1 MNWTGKAVIYV
12 WKKSEMIRKFWT
24 DRSIEPIVLI
34 LTLIVSGGFTFGFGI
49 ASVAG
54 VLDII
59 KSKFELSE
67 SGEQFVVGV
76 LVLGCFLGAA
86 GAGPIS
92 AGWGRKRTIMLAAAL
107 GGLGYTLILAGLGL
121 AGLLLGRS
129 LAGLCIGLISMVVP
143 MYAAETTPA
152 QRRGAVVSMFQLA
165 ITLGILGAYG
175 ATLAFAASV
184 PWQLLL
190 GAGILP
196 LGLVLLAILALPESP
211 RWLAA
216 RSDPAAV
223 QRATHTLGLSDEW
236 QEMPVATAGAGG
248 GAPFRRGSTAAV
260 LVLCSTLFVL
270 QNLSGIDG
278 ILYYAPRIFQE
289 LGFSAGTA
297 ALAATFGLGL
307 VNVLA
312 TIAAIAM
319 VDRLGRRPLLIFGS
333 AAMSIGLAAVI
344 VASQLGWP
352 WIGLA
357 GLAVFIAAFALSLGP
372 LPYVLMSELFPTAIR
387 EAGIAMASATSWL
400 FNALIAF
407 TFLSLVAAIGLSGAI
422 GLFLV
427 VCLLSLGFC
436 LAFTPETRGVR
447 LEEIEAA
454 VLAGRPLRQIGG

>member
-1 MNWTGKAVIYV
+1 M
-12 WKKSEMIRKFWT
+12 
-24 DRSIEPIVLI
+24 LI
-34 LTLIVSGGFTFGFGI
+34 FASGTAFGFGI
-49 ASVAG
+49 ASVSG
-54 VLDII
+54 VLDLI
-59 KSKFELSE
+59 KIEFELSE
-67 SGEQFVVGV
+67 RGEQLVVGI
-76 LVLGCFLGAA
+76 LVLGCFVGAA
-86 GAGPIS
+86 MAGPIS
-92 AGWGRKRTIMLAAAL
+92 ARWGRRRTLMLAAAL
-107 GGLGYTLILAGLGL
+107 GGLGYTLILARFGLG
-121 AGLLLGRS
+121 GLLAGRS
-129 LAGLCIGLISMVVP
+129 LAGLCIGLLSMVVP

-152 QRRGAVVSMFQLA
+152 HRRGAVVSMFQLA
-165 ITLGILGAYG
+165 ITLGILSAYG
-175 ATLAFAASV
+175 VTLAFAASV
-184 PWQLLL
+184 PWAILL

-196 LGLVLLAILALPESP
+196 IGLCLLAILLLPESP

-216 RSDPAAV
+216 RGNHAAV
-223 QRATHTLGLSDEW
+223 LKAARTLGLADEW
-236 QEMPVATAGAGG
+236 QETRPTLSHAGASS
-248 GAPFRRGSTAAV
+248 GALLRRGSTVAV
-260 LVLCSTLFVL
+260 LLLCSALFVL

-333 AAMSIGLAAVI
+333 GAMAIGLAAVI
-344 VASQLGWP
+344 VASQLDWP
-352 WIGLA
+352 WVGLA
-357 GLAVFIAAFALSLGP
+357 GLAVFIGAFALSLGP

-387 EAGIAMASATSWL
+387 ESGIAMASATSWL

-422 GLFLV
+422 ALFLV

-436 LAFTPETRGVR
+436 LAFTPETRGIR

-454 VLAGRPLRQIGG
+454 VLAGRPLRRIGG

>member
-1 MNWTGKAVIYV
+1 M
-12 WKKSEMIRKFWT
+12 
-24 DRSIEPIVLI
+24 
-34 LTLIVSGGFTFGFGI
+34 TLIVSGGFTFGFGI

-67 SGEQFVVGV
+67 TGEQFVVGV

-196 LGLVLLAILALPESP
+196 LGLVLLAIL
-211 RWLAA
+211 
-216 RSDPAAV
+216 
-223 QRATHTLGLSDEW
+223 
-236 QEMPVATAGAGG
+236 
-248 GAPFRRGSTAAV
+248 
-260 LVLCSTLFVL
+260 
-270 QNLSGIDG
+270 
-278 ILYYAPRIFQE
+278 
-289 LGFSAGTA
+289 
-297 ALAATFGLGL
+297 
-307 VNVLA
+307 
-312 TIAAIAM
+312 
-319 VDRLGRRPLLIFGS
+319 
-333 AAMSIGLAAVI
+333 
-344 VASQLGWP
+344 
-352 WIGLA
+352 
-357 GLAVFIAAFALSLGP
+357 
-372 LPYVLMSELFPTAIR
+372 
-387 EAGIAMASATSWL
+387 
-400 FNALIAF
+400 
-407 TFLSLVAAIGLSGAI
+407 
-422 GLFLV
+422 
-427 VCLLSLGFC
+427 
-436 LAFTPETRGVR
+436 
-447 LEEIEAA
+447 
-454 VLAGRPLRQIGG
+454 

>member
-1 MNWTGKAVIYV
+1 M
-12 WKKSEMIRKFWT
+12 
-24 DRSIEPIVLI
+24 LI
-34 LTLIVSGGFTFGFGI
+34 FASGAAFGFGI
-49 ASVAG
+49 ASVSG
-54 VLDII
+54 VLDLI
-59 KSKFELSE
+59 KAEFGLSE
-67 SGEQFVVGV
+67 RGEQLVVGI
-76 LVLGCFLGAA
+76 LVLGCFVGAA
-86 GAGPIS
+86 MAGPIS
-92 AGWGRKRTIMLAAAL
+92 ARWGRRRTIMLAAAL
-107 GGLGYTLILAGLGL
+107 GGLGYTLILARFGLG
-121 AGLLLGRS
+121 GLLAGRS
-129 LAGLCIGLISMVVP
+129 LAGLCIGLFSMVVP

-152 QRRGAVVSMFQLA
+152 RRRGAVVSMFQLA

-175 ATLAFAASV
+175 VTLAYAARV
-184 PWQLLL
+184 PWPILL

-196 LGLVLLAILALPESP
+196 IGLCLLAILLLPESP

-216 RSDPAAV
+216 RGDHAAV
-223 QRATHTLGLSDEW
+223 LKAARTLGLADEW
-236 QEMPVATAGAGG
+236 QETPPALSHAGASS
-248 GAPFRRGSTAAV
+248 GALLRRGSTVAV
-260 LVLCSTLFVL
+260 LLLCSALFVL

-333 AAMSIGLAAVI
+333 GAMAIGLAAVI

-352 WIGLA
+352 WVGLA

-387 EAGIAMASATSWL
+387 ESGIAMASATSWL

-422 GLFLV
+422 ALFLV

-436 LAFTPETRGVR
+436 LAFTPETRGIR

-454 VLAGRPLRQIGG
+454 VLAGRPLRRIGG

>member
-1 MNWTGKAVIYV
+1 M
-12 WKKSEMIRKFWT
+12 S
-24 DRSIEPIVLI
+24 PIKLI
-34 LTLIVSGGFTFGFGI
+34 LTLILAGGIAFGFGI
-49 ASVAG
+49 TSVSG

-59 KSKFELSE
+59 KSEFELSE
-67 SGEQFVVGV
+67 IGEQFVVGI
-76 LVLGCFLGAA
+76 LVLGCFVGAA
-86 GAGPIS
+86 IAGPIS
-92 AGWGRKRTIMLAAAL
+92 ARWGRRRTIMLAVAL
-107 GGLGYTLILAGLGL
+107 GGLGYTLILAGIGFS
-121 AGLLLGRS
+121 GLLLGRS

-165 ITLGILGAYG
+165 ITLGILAAYG
-175 ATLAFAASV
+175 MTLAFAASV
-184 PWQLLL
+184 PWPILL
-190 GAGILP
+190 GAGALP
-196 LGLVLLAILALPESP
+196 LGLGLLAILFLPESP

-216 RSDPAAV
+216 RGEHAAV
-223 QRATHTLGLSDEW
+223 EKATLTLGLTDEW
-236 QEMPVATAGAGG
+236 QETPPAPAHAGNHGGTALT
-248 GAPFRRGSTAAV
+248 RGSTAAV
-260 LVLCSTLFVL
+260 LVFCSTLFVL

-312 TIAAIAM
+312 TIAAIAL

-333 AAMSIGLAAVI
+333 AAMAIGLAAVVI
-344 VASQLGWP
+344 ASQLGWP
-352 WIGLA
+352 WVGLA
-357 GLAVFIAAFALSLGP
+357 GLAIFIAAFAMSLGP

-387 EAGIAMASATSWL
+387 ESGIAVASATSWL

-436 LAFTPETRGVR
+436 LAFAPETRGAR
-447 LEEIEAA
+447 LEDIEAA
-454 VLAGRPLRQIGG
+454 VLAGRPLRRLGG

>member
-1 MNWTGKAVIYV
+1 MNG
-12 WKKSEMIRKFWT
+12 
-24 DRSIEPIVLI
+24 PIFLI
-34 LTLIVSGGFTFGFGI
+34 LTLIIASGIAFGFGI
-49 ASVAG
+49 ASVSG
-54 VLDII
+54 VLDLI
-59 KSKFELSE
+59 KVEFELSE
-67 SGEQFVVGV
+67 RGEQLVVGI
-76 LVLGCFLGAA
+76 LVLGCFIGAA
-86 GAGPIS
+86 MAGLIS
-92 AGWGRKRTIMLAAAL
+92 ARWGRRRTIMLAAAL
-107 GGLGYTLILAGLGL
+107 GGLGYALILARLGLG
-121 AGLLLGRS
+121 GLLAGRS
-129 LAGLCIGLISMVVP
+129 LAGLCIGLLSMVVP

-152 QRRGAVVSMFQLA
+152 RRRGAVVSMFQLA
-165 ITLGILGAYG
+165 ITLGILCAYG
-175 ATLAFAASV
+175 VTLAFSASLTW
-184 PWQLLL
+184 PILL

-196 LGLVLLAILALPESP
+196 LGLCLLAILLLPESP

-216 RSDPAAV
+216 RGDNAAMLKAA
-223 QRATHTLGLSDEW
+223 QRLGLADEW
-236 QEMPVATAGAGG
+236 QEARPALSHAGASS
-248 GAPFRRGSTAAV
+248 GALLRRGSTGAV
-260 LVLCSTLFVL
+260 LLLCSTLFVL

-312 TIAAIAM
+312 TIAAIAL

-333 AAMSIGLAAVI
+333 GAMVIGLAAVI
-344 VASQLGWP
+344 VASQLDWP
-352 WIGLA
+352 WFGLA

-387 EAGIAMASATSWL
+387 ESGIAMASATSWL

-422 GLFLV
+422 ALFLV

-436 LAFTPETRGVR
+436 LAFTPETRGIR

-454 VLAGRPLRQIGG
+454 VLAGRPLRHIGG

>member
-1 MNWTGKAVIYV
+1 
-12 WKKSEMIRKFWT
+12 
-24 DRSIEPIVLI
+24 
-34 LTLIVSGGFTFGFGI
+34 
-49 ASVAG
+49 
-54 VLDII
+54 
-59 KSKFELSE
+59 
-67 SGEQFVVGV
+67 
-76 LVLGCFLGAA
+76 
-86 GAGPIS
+86 
-92 AGWGRKRTIMLAAAL
+92 MLAVVL
-107 GGLGYTLILAGLGL
+107 GGLGYTLILAGIGFG
-121 AGLLLGRS
+121 GLLVGRS

-175 ATLAFAASV
+175 TTLAFAASV
-184 PWQLLL
+184 PWQILL
-190 GAGILP
+190 GAGALP
-196 LGLVLLAILALPESP
+196 LGLGLLAILFLPESP

-216 RSDPAAV
+216 RGEHAAV
-223 QRATHTLGLSDEW
+223 EKATLTLGLADEW
-236 QEMPVATAGAGG
+236 QEMPAAPAHADNQSGTALT
-248 GAPFRRGSTAAV
+248 RGSTLAV
-260 LVLCSTLFVL
+260 LVFCSTLFVL

-312 TIAAIAM
+312 TIAAIAL
-319 VDRLGRRPLLIFGS
+319 VDRLGRRPLLIIGS
-333 AAMSIGLAAVI
+333 AAMAVGLAAVI
-344 VASQLGWP
+344 LASQLAWP
-352 WIGLA
+352 WVGLA
-357 GLAVFIAAFALSLGP
+357 GLAIFIAAFAMSLGP

-436 LAFTPETRGVR
+436 LAFAPETRGAR
-447 LEEIEAA
+447 LEDIETA
-454 VLAGRPLRQIGG
+454 VLAGRPLRRLGS

>member
-1 MNWTGKAVIYV
+1 M
-12 WKKSEMIRKFWT
+12 
-24 DRSIEPIVLI
+24 LI
-34 LTLIVSGGFTFGFGI
+34 FASGTAFGFGI
-49 ASVAG
+49 ASVSG
-54 VLDII
+54 VLDLI
-59 KSKFELSE
+59 KAEFGLSE
-67 SGEQFVVGV
+67 RGEQLVVGI
-76 LVLGCFLGAA
+76 LVLGCFVGAA
-86 GAGPIS
+86 MAGPIS
-92 AGWGRKRTIMLAAAL
+92 ARWGRRQTIMLAAAL
-107 GGLGYTLILAGLGL
+107 GGLGYTLILARFGLG
-121 AGLLLGRS
+121 GLLAGRS
-129 LAGLCIGLISMVVP
+129 LAGLCIGLLSMVVP

-152 QRRGAVVSMFQLA
+152 RRRGAVVSMFQLA

-175 ATLAFAASV
+175 VTLAYAARV
-184 PWQLLL
+184 PWPILL

-196 LGLVLLAILALPESP
+196 IGLCLLAILLLPESP

-216 RSDPAAV
+216 RGDHAAV
-223 QRATHTLGLSDEW
+223 LKAAQTLGLADEW
-236 QEMPVATAGAGG
+236 REARPVLSHAGASR
-248 GAPFRRGSTAAV
+248 GALLRRGSTVAV
-260 LVLCSTLFVL
+260 LLLCSALFVL

-333 AAMSIGLAAVI
+333 GAMAIGLAAVI

-352 WIGLA
+352 WVGLA

-387 EAGIAMASATSWL
+387 ESGIAMASATSWL

-422 GLFLV
+422 ALFLV
-427 VCLLSLGFC
+427 VCLLSLSFC
-436 LAFTPETRGVR
+436 LAFTPETRGIR

-454 VLAGRPLRQIGG
+454 VLAGRPLRRIGG

>member
-1 MNWTGKAVIYV
+1 M
-12 WKKSEMIRKFWT
+12 
-24 DRSIEPIVLI
+24 LI
-34 LTLIVSGGFTFGFGI
+34 FASGTAFGFGI
-49 ASVAG
+49 ASVSG
-54 VLDII
+54 VLDLI
-59 KSKFELSE
+59 KAEFGLSE
-67 SGEQFVVGV
+67 RGEQLVVGI
-76 LVLGCFLGAA
+76 LVLGCFVGAA
-86 GAGPIS
+86 MAGPIS
-92 AGWGRKRTIMLAAAL
+92 ARWGRRRTIMLAAAL
-107 GGLGYTLILAGLGL
+107 GGLGYTLILARFGLG
-121 AGLLLGRS
+121 GLLAGRS
-129 LAGLCIGLISMVVP
+129 LAGLCIGLLSMVVP

-152 QRRGAVVSMFQLA
+152 RRRGAVVSMFQLA

-175 ATLAFAASV
+175 VTLAYAARV
-184 PWQLLL
+184 PWPILL

-196 LGLVLLAILALPESP
+196 IGLCLLAILLLPESP

-216 RSDPAAV
+216 RGDHAAV
-223 QRATHTLGLSDEW
+223 LKAAQTLGLADEW
-236 QEMPVATAGAGG
+236 REARPVLSHAGASR
-248 GAPFRRGSTAAV
+248 GALLRRGSTVAV
-260 LVLCSTLFVL
+260 LLLCSALFVL

-333 AAMSIGLAAVI
+333 GAMAIGLAAVI

-352 WIGLA
+352 WVGLA

-387 EAGIAMASATSWL
+387 ESGIAMASATSWL

-422 GLFLV
+422 ALFLV
-427 VCLLSLGFC
+427 VCLLSLSFC
-436 LAFTPETRGVR
+436 LAFTPETRGIR

-454 VLAGRPLRQIGG
+454 VLAGRPLRRIGG

>member
-1 MNWTGKAVIYV
+1 
-12 WKKSEMIRKFWT
+12 MIRNIWIYRLN
-24 DRSIEPIVLI
+24 DPIFLI
-34 LTLIVSGGFTFGFGI
+34 LMLIMASGVAFGFGI
-49 ASVAG
+49 ASVSG
-54 VLDII
+54 VLDLI
-59 KSKFELSE
+59 KIEFELSE
-67 SGEQFVVGV
+67 VGEQLVVGI
-76 LVLGCFLGAA
+76 LVLGCFVGAA
-86 GAGPIS
+86 MAGPVS
-92 AGWGRKRTIMLAAAL
+92 ARWGRRRTIMLAAAL
-107 GGLGYTLILAGLGL
+107 GGFGYTLILARLGLG
-121 AGLLLGRS
+121 GLLAGRS
-129 LAGLCIGLISMVVP
+129 LAGLCIGLLSMVVP

-152 QRRGAVVSMFQLA
+152 RRRGAVVSMFQLA

-175 ATLAFAASV
+175 VTLAFAASV
-184 PWQLLL
+184 PWPILL

-196 LGLVLLAILALPESP
+196 IGFCLLAILLLPESP

-216 RSDPAAV
+216 RGDHAAV
-223 QRATHTLGLSDEW
+223 QRATQTLGLADEW
-236 QEMPVATAGAGG
+236 QESRPPPSHADTGSGALL
-248 GAPFRRGSTAAV
+248 RRGSTGAV
-260 LVLCSTLFVL
+260 LLLCSTLFVL

-333 AAMSIGLAAVI
+333 GAMAIGLAAVI
-344 VASQLGWP
+344 VASQLDWP
-352 WIGLA
+352 WFGLA

-387 EAGIAMASATSWL
+387 ESGIAMASATSWL

-422 GLFLV
+422 ALFLV

-454 VLAGRPLRQIGG
+454 VLAGRPLRRIGG

>member
-1 MNWTGKAVIYV
+1 
-12 WKKSEMIRKFWT
+12 MIRNIWIYRLR
-24 DRSIEPIVLI
+24 DPILLI
-34 LTLIVSGGFTFGFGI
+34 LMLIFASGTAFGFGI
-49 ASVAG
+49 ASVSG
-54 VLDII
+54 VLDLI
-59 KSKFELSE
+59 KAEFGLSE
-67 SGEQFVVGV
+67 RGEQLVVGI
-76 LVLGCFLGAA
+76 LVLGCFVGAA
-86 GAGPIS
+86 MAGPIS
-92 AGWGRKRTIMLAAAL
+92 ARWGRRQTIMLAAAL
-107 GGLGYTLILAGLGL
+107 GGLGYTLILARFGLG
-121 AGLLLGRS
+121 GLLAGRS
-129 LAGLCIGLISMVVP
+129 LAGLCIGLLSMVVP

-152 QRRGAVVSMFQLA
+152 RRRGAVVSMFQLA

-175 ATLAFAASV
+175 VTLAYAARV
-184 PWQLLL
+184 PWPILL

-196 LGLVLLAILALPESP
+196 IGLCLLAILLLPESP

-216 RSDPAAV
+216 RGDHAAV
-223 QRATHTLGLSDEW
+223 LKAAQTLGLADEW
-236 QEMPVATAGAGG
+236 REARPVLSHAGASR
-248 GAPFRRGSTAAV
+248 GALLRRGSTVAV
-260 LVLCSTLFVL
+260 LLLCSALFVL

-333 AAMSIGLAAVI
+333 GAMAIGLAAVI

-352 WIGLA
+352 WVGLA

-387 EAGIAMASATSWL
+387 ESGIAMASATSWL

-422 GLFLV
+422 ALFLV
-427 VCLLSLGFC
+427 VCLLSLSFC
-436 LAFTPETRGVR
+436 LAFTPETRGIR

-454 VLAGRPLRQIGG
+454 VLAGRPLRRIGG

>member
-1 MNWTGKAVIYV
+1 
-12 WKKSEMIRKFWT
+12 MIRNIWIYRLR
-24 DRSIEPIVLI
+24 DPIFLI
-34 LTLIVSGGFTFGFGI
+34 LMLIFASGAAFGFGI
-49 ASVAG
+49 ASVSG
-54 VLDII
+54 VLDLI
-59 KSKFELSE
+59 KAEFGLSE
-67 SGEQFVVGV
+67 RGEQLVVGI
-76 LVLGCFLGAA
+76 LVLGCFVGAA
-86 GAGPIS
+86 MAGPIS
-92 AGWGRKRTIMLAAAL
+92 ARWGRRRTIMLAAAL
-107 GGLGYTLILAGLGL
+107 GGLGYTLILARFGLG
-121 AGLLLGRS
+121 GLLAGRS
-129 LAGLCIGLISMVVP
+129 LAGLCIGLFSMVVP

-152 QRRGAVVSMFQLA
+152 RRRGAVVSMFQLA

-175 ATLAFAASV
+175 VTLAYAARV
-184 PWQLLL
+184 PWPILL

-196 LGLVLLAILALPESP
+196 IGLCLLAILLLPESP

-216 RSDPAAV
+216 RGDHAAV
-223 QRATHTLGLSDEW
+223 LKAARTLGLADEW
-236 QEMPVATAGAGG
+236 QETPPALSHAGASS
-248 GAPFRRGSTAAV
+248 GALLRRGSTVAV
-260 LVLCSTLFVL
+260 LLLCSALFVL

-333 AAMSIGLAAVI
+333 GAMAIGLAAVI

-352 WIGLA
+352 WVGLA

-387 EAGIAMASATSWL
+387 ESGIAMASATSWL

-422 GLFLV
+422 ALFLV

-436 LAFTPETRGVR
+436 LAFTPETRGIR

-454 VLAGRPLRQIGG
+454 VLAGRPLRRIGG

>member
-1 MNWTGKAVIYV
+1 M
-12 WKKSEMIRKFWT
+12 
-24 DRSIEPIVLI
+24 LI
-34 LTLIVSGGFTFGFGI
+34 FASGTAFGFGI
-49 ASVAG
+49 ASVSG
-54 VLDII
+54 VLDLI
-59 KSKFELSE
+59 KAEFGLSE
-67 SGEQFVVGV
+67 RGEQLVVGI
-76 LVLGCFLGAA
+76 LVLGCFVGAA
-86 GAGPIS
+86 MAGPIS
-92 AGWGRKRTIMLAAAL
+92 ARWGRRRTIMLAAAL
-107 GGLGYTLILAGLGL
+107 GGLGYTLILARFGLG
-121 AGLLLGRS
+121 GLLAGRS
-129 LAGLCIGLISMVVP
+129 LAGLCIGLFSMVVP

-152 QRRGAVVSMFQLA
+152 RRRGAVVSMFQLA

-175 ATLAFAASV
+175 VTLAYAARV
-184 PWQLLL
+184 PWPILL

-196 LGLVLLAILALPESP
+196 IGLCLLAILLLPESP

-216 RSDPAAV
+216 RGDHAAV
-223 QRATHTLGLSDEW
+223 LKAARTLGLADEW
-236 QEMPVATAGAGG
+236 QETPPALSHAGASS
-248 GAPFRRGSTAAV
+248 GALLRRGSTVAV
-260 LVLCSTLFVL
+260 LLLCSALFVL

-333 AAMSIGLAAVI
+333 GAMAIGLAAVI

-352 WIGLA
+352 WVGLA

-387 EAGIAMASATSWL
+387 ESGIAMASATSWL

-422 GLFLV
+422 ALFLV

-436 LAFTPETRGVR
+436 LAFTPETRGIR

-454 VLAGRPLRQIGG
+454 VLAGRPLRRIGG

>member
-1 MNWTGKAVIYV
+1 M
-12 WKKSEMIRKFWT
+12 
-24 DRSIEPIVLI
+24 LI
-34 LTLIVSGGFTFGFGI
+34 FASGAAFGFGI
-49 ASVAG
+49 ASVSG
-54 VLDII
+54 VLDLI
-59 KSKFELSE
+59 KAEFGLSE
-67 SGEQFVVGV
+67 RGEQLVVGI
-76 LVLGCFLGAA
+76 LVLGCFVGAA
-86 GAGPIS
+86 MAGPIS
-92 AGWGRKRTIMLAAAL
+92 ARWGRRRTIMLAAAL
-107 GGLGYTLILAGLGL
+107 GGLGYTLILARFGLG
-121 AGLLLGRS
+121 GLLAGRS
-129 LAGLCIGLISMVVP
+129 LAGLCIGLFSMVVP

-152 QRRGAVVSMFQLA
+152 RRRGAVVSMFQLA

-175 ATLAFAASV
+175 VTLAYAARV
-184 PWQLLL
+184 PWPILL

-196 LGLVLLAILALPESP
+196 IGLCLLAILLLPESP

-216 RSDPAAV
+216 RGDHAAV
-223 QRATHTLGLSDEW
+223 LKAAQTLGLADEW
-236 QEMPVATAGAGG
+236 RETPPALSHAGASS
-248 GAPFRRGSTAAV
+248 GALLRRGSTVAV
-260 LVLCSTLFVL
+260 LLLCSALFVL

-333 AAMSIGLAAVI
+333 GAMAIGLAAVI

-352 WIGLA
+352 WVGLA

-387 EAGIAMASATSWL
+387 ESGIAMASATSWL

-422 GLFLV
+422 GLFLL
-427 VCLLSLGFC
+427 VCMLSLGFC

-447 LEEIEAA
+447 LEDIEAA
-454 VLAGRPLRQIGG
+454 VLAGHPLRRLGR

>member
-1 MNWTGKAVIYV
+1 
-12 WKKSEMIRKFWT
+12 
-24 DRSIEPIVLI
+24 
-34 LTLIVSGGFTFGFGI
+34 
-49 ASVAG
+49 
-54 VLDII
+54 
-59 KSKFELSE
+59 
-67 SGEQFVVGV
+67 
-76 LVLGCFLGAA
+76 
-86 GAGPIS
+86 
-92 AGWGRKRTIMLAAAL
+92 MLAAAL
-107 GGLGYTLILAGLGL
+107 GGLGYVLILAGFGLG
-121 AGLLLGRS
+121 GLLAGRS
-129 LAGLCIGLISMVVP
+129 LAGLCIGLLSMVVP

-152 QRRGAVVSMFQLA
+152 RRRGAVVSMFQLA
-165 ITLGILGAYG
+165 ITLGILCAYG
-175 ATLAFAASV
+175 VTLAFAASV
-184 PWQLLL
+184 PWPILL

-196 LGLVLLAILALPESP
+196 VGLSLLAILLLPESP

-216 RSDPAAV
+216 RGDHASVLAAA
-223 QRATHTLGLSDEW
+223 RALGLATEW
-236 QEMPVATAGAGG
+236 QEARQPLSHAGTSN
-248 GAPFRRGSTAAV
+248 GALLRRGSTGPV
-260 LVLCSTLFVL
+260 LLMCSALFVL

-333 AAMSIGLAAVI
+333 AAMAIGLAAVI
-344 VASQLGWP
+344 VASELGWP
-352 WIGLA
+352 WFGLA

-387 EAGIAMASATSWL
+387 ESGIAMASATSWL

-422 GLFLV
+422 GLFLL
-427 VCLLSLGFC
+427 VCMLSLGFC

-447 LEEIEAA
+447 LEDIEAA
-454 VLAGRPLRQIGG
+454 VLAGNPLRRLGR